1 MVSWKCLY
9 LEIPLEMCHLVF
21 KGVHNVFVCESVS
34 VQSPI
39 PCQIKLFKG
48 VCEGPDGHPTF
59 FQGYGDWNW
68 WCSGNTVQEM
78 VVWI

>member
-1 MVSWKCLY
+1 MVCWKCLY

-59 FQGYGDWNW
+59 F
-68 WCSGNTVQEM
+68 
-78 VVWI
+78 